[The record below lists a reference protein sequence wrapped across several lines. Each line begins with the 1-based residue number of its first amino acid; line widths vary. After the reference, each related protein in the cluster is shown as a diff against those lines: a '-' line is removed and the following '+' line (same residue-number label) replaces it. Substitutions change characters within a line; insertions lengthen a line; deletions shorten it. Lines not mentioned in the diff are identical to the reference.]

1 MPRKKKTE
9 VVDVTCYDVE
19 AELKARLKEKPVDY
33 GTGWARKNNMLQAG
47 IREEEK
53 NE

>member
-9 VVDVTCYDVE
+9 EVIDD
-19 AELKARLKEKPVDY
+19 AKELIKKLNEKPVNY
-33 GTGWARKNNMLQAG
+33 GSGMTRINNVLMAK
-47 IREEEK
+47 EEEG

>member
-9 VVDVTCYDVE
+9 DVVDVSK
-19 AELKARLKEKPVDY
+19 ELEKKLKEKPVDY
-33 GTGWARKNNMLQAG
+33 GSGMTRINNELMAKG
-47 IREEEK
+47 EER

>member
-9 VVDVTCYDVE
+9 TVDVSK
-19 AELKARLKEKPVDY
+19 ELESKLNEKPVDY
-33 GTGWARKNNMLQAG
+33 GTGMTRKNNELMAK
-47 IREEEK
+47 EEER

>member
-9 VVDVTCYDVE
+9 TVDVSK
-19 AELKARLKEKPVDY
+19 ELEKKLNEKPIDY
-33 GTGWARKNNMLQAG
+33 GTGMTRKNNELMAK
-47 IREEEK
+47 EEER

>member
-9 VVDVTCYDVE
+9 EVKVE
-19 AELKARLKEKPVDY
+19 EKLNKVEKPVDY
-33 GTGWARKNNMLQAG
+33 GTGWTRKNNMIQAG
-47 IREEEK
+47 VKEEEK

>member
-9 VVDVTCYDVE
+9 TVDVSK
-19 AELKARLKEKPVDY
+19 ELEKKLNEKPIDY
-33 GTGWARKNNMLQAG
+33 GTGMTRKNNELMAK
-47 IREEEK
+47 EEEG